1 MESSTRLEELL
12 HRHGEMS
19 AASSHA
25 ALYLYG
31 QELPLNSSIASH
43 NLEDGVIIESCKS
56 PNMSAAISAVLRD
69 LDRVKKTIQEGDR
82 KKETLG
88 FLEVPNEY
96 LQDNGEDAIFWQT
109 ERWSN
114 DSLKNRTICLAIMKK
129 ILQRDDRYS
138 IHDLPSCTDC
148 HSLHQNIQGIL
159 PSRNGYLFTPSTKRD
174 GKPST
179 VWVLLQQKVRR
190 QIEVAASFRKDG
202 GENSSIQLLVM
213 SLQGLLGGEE
223 EINHK
228 LLGEKMSAMHLH
240 HVLERRVHRV
250 QGNLT
255 VHNMRR
261 AHLQFSALYLRRWK
275 EITEIPM
282 GDAS

>member
-1 MESSTRLEELL
+1 MIASLYMIFHHVRIATHCIRIFKEYCLHAMGIFSLLRRKEMESHPLSGSYCNKRCVDRLRSLQAFVKMGV
-12 HRHGEMS
+12 RIR
-19 AASSHA
+19 ASI
-25 ALYLYG
+25 LWK
-31 QELPLNSSIASH
+31 SS
-43 NLEDGVIIESCKS
+43 
-56 PNMSAAISAVLRD
+56 
-69 LDRVKKTIQEGDR
+69 LDWIQFG
-82 KKETLG
+82 
-88 FLEVPNEY
+88 
-96 LQDNGEDAIFWQT
+96 
-109 ERWSN
+109 
-114 DSLKNRTICLAIMKK
+114 
-129 ILQRDDRYS
+129 
-138 IHDLPSCTDC
+138 
-148 HSLHQNIQGIL
+148 
-159 PSRNGYLFTPSTKRD
+159 
-174 GKPST
+174 
-179 VWVLLQQKVRR
+179 
-190 QIEVAASFRKDG
+190 
-202 GENSSIQLLVM
+202 IQLLVM